1 MVMPRNKRLPGS
13 KPGGRTP
20 TTDNG
25 PRHPNSS
32 FHQGPKHNKPDKKKK
47 NKNRYGA
54 LGSYPGVN
62 MNMVNQLV
70 GGVLRDE
77 MRDLRRQKQAVRRES
92 EYLNNKNTAMYERG
106 MGDLNY
112 VHGEVGDYL
121 NNMGAQNMQ
130 MFQGQ
135 MGQQEQAN
143 AALQGQLQGTFDSA
157 QGDVIAEL
165 NRLGISGGA
174 NTGGIVADRGWQQ
187 AQGAQQGAN
196 ALQSMGMMQQNSGVA
211 QNLIAGMNQGS
222 LTQGYGQ
229 NLNAY
234 NDAQSAT
241 NQDRMDQLSEIN
253 NAMWDAQA
261 GRKDV
266 FFQLL
271 QQLQQTGWSQYMQ
284 AKQAG
289 MLGKKKN
296 KRR

>member
-1 MVMPRNKRLPGS
+1 
-13 KPGGRTP
+13 
-20 TTDNG
+20 
-25 PRHPNSS
+25 
-32 FHQGPKHNKPDKKKK
+32 
-47 NKNRYGA
+47 
-54 LGSYPGVN
+54 
-62 MNMVNQLV
+62 
-70 GGVLRDE
+70 
-77 MRDLRRQKQAVRRES
+77 
-92 EYLNNKNTAMYERG
+92 MYERG